1 MLDRLTHWLKT
12 YGDTGDVSFKDF
24 KEGVSESTF
33 GDVNAIKS
41 VLTTGGTIQDW
52 LAVAMN
58 ALDPSR
64 RKRQK
69 RTTKQHYRHPYKTGY

>member
-33 GDVNAIKS
+33 GDVNAIK
-41 VLTTGGTIQDW
+41 
-52 LAVAMN
+52 
-58 ALDPSR
+58 
-64 RKRQK
+64 KRFD
-69 RTTKQHYRHPYKTGY
+69 HGRHNTRLVSCSNECS